1 MKLNKEEFL
10 TTKLGKELKEC
21 LTKWDEALEA
31 RRRYLEWTAEY
42 QMENMVAVRCSIQ
55 YEVYQ
60 MALKQFYGIEYHFT
74 RTDEYF
80 GMVTEDESDWLF
92 KVERNI

>member
-10 TTKLGKELKEC
+10 TTKLGEELKEC
-21 LTKWDEALEA
+21 IAEWDEALEA
-31 RRRYLEWTAEY
+31 RRRCIEGTEEY
-42 QMENMVAVRCSIQ
+42 QRLDRVALWCFAK
-55 YEVYQ
+55 YEVFQ
-60 MALKQFYGIEYHFT
+60 MVLKEFYGTEYHFT

-92 KVERNI
+92 KVERKI